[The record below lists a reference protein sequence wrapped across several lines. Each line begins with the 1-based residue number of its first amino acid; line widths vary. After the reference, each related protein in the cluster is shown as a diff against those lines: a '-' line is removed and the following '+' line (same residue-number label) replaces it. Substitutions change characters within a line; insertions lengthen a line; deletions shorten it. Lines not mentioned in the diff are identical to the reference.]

1 MDPGAAIQRFLDRP
15 RIAYIRAVLD
25 TYGRA
30 AGGLLANGL
39 AFAALFTAVPIML
52 LTLGLTGWL
61 AKDPAIQQ
69 AVANALEAIVPPL
82 AELIQDTLHT
92 LVSGAALTSVIGL
105 VGTVWG
111 VSQLYVALDVAFSRI
126 WGNEPERDVIRRTLR
141 GFLWVAI
148 LIVAVIALIVAIT
161 VSAALSELMP
171 DGVPVG
177 RSVRGILSAWP
188 VMILAA
194 IGIVAVVYRT
204 VPPRPPRWKAV
215 WLPAVVAGVAIVSLS
230 QVFVFLVPVLVGA
243 AAVVGSLATAFIAL
257 AWLSFSFQ
265 ALLYGAAWVRVR
277 DEGPTVAAE
286 AAVAEVAEASEE
298 AGSSGV
304 LGAAAAP
311 AEPGGRGE

>member
-15 RIAYIRAVLD
+15 RIAFIRAVLD
-25 TYGRA
+25 TYGQA

-52 LTLGLTGWL
+52 LTLGLTGFL
-61 AKDPAIQQ
+61 AKDPEIQQ
-69 AVANALEAIVPPL
+69 AVADALETIVPPL
-82 AELIQDTLHT
+82 AELIEDTLHT

-105 VGTVWG
+105 VGTIWG

-161 VSAALSELMP
+161 VSTTLGELMP
-171 DGVPVG
+171 DAIPTG
-177 RSVRGILSAWP
+177 RTLSGFLSAWP
-188 VMILAA
+188 VLTLAA
-194 IGIVAVVYRT
+194 IGIVLVVYRT
-204 VPPRPPRWKAV
+204 VPPRAPSWSAV
-215 WLPAVVAGVAIVSLS
+215 WPPAVVAGIAIVVLS

-243 AAVVGSLATAFIAL
+243 AAIVGSLATAFIAL

-277 DEGPTVAAE
+277 DEGMSVAAE
-286 AAVAEVAEASEE
+286 GAA
-298 AGSSGV
+298 GSGV
-304 LGAAAAP
+304 LSAPAAS